1 ARGPD
6 RRAAAQAAT
15 PAGRATGRPSPRVT
29 AVHAAAARPGAADRF
44 MARALE
50 LAAPG
55 LGRTFPNP
63 PVGAVFVRGGRV
75 VGEGFHTRAG
85 AAHAEIEALRA
96 AGRRAAGAVLY
107 VTLEPCVHHGR
118 TPPCIDALLPLGL
131 ERVVVAMPDPDPRVR
146 GRGVARLRRAG
157 VPVVVGIGRAEA
169 RRLTEGYCS
178 RVLRGRPLVTLKLA
192 MSLDGRIAAGGR
204 ALRRRGVEV
213 LLERSRRGAVP
224 FATIVRTLGRRG
236 LTSVLVE
243 GGATIAA
250 EALAADVVDRLVL
263 FIAPV
268 LLGGDGV
275 PAVGPLGLR
284 RVMDAIR
291 LGDVAVGR
299 VGRDLVVEA
308 RVQPGA

>member
-1 ARGPD
+1 MRDISDAVLVGAGTVRADDPRLTCRLRGGGDPVRVVVGGRNLDLPQRARILARGGPP
-6 RRAAAQAAT
+6 T
-15 PAGRATGRPSPRVT
+15 WV
-29 AVHAAAARPGAADRF
+29 V
-44 MARALE
+44 
-50 LAAPG
+50 AP
-55 LGRTFPNP
+55 
-63 PVGAVFVRGGRV
+63 
-75 VGEGFHTRAG
+75 AG
-85 AAHAEIEALRA
+85 AAPA
-96 AGRRAAGAVLY
+96 
-107 VTLEPCVHHGR
+107 
-118 TPPCIDALLPLGL
+118 
-131 ERVVVAMPDPDPRVR
+131 RVA
-146 GRGVARLRRAG
+146 
-157 VPVVVGIGRAEA
+157 
-169 RRLTEGYCS
+169 
-178 RVLRGRPLVTLKLA
+178 
-192 MSLDGRIAAGGR
+192 

-213 LLERSRRGAVP
+213 LLERPRRGAVP

-250 EALAADVVDRLVL
+250 QALAADVVDRLVL

-291 LGDVAVGR
+291 LGEVAVGR